1 MNEKLRRDS
10 LITIISLAVVVAL
23 FTFVVYLPG
32 LKSKQQLNKQIAS
45 IQEQIKIIPKKV
57 KQLEELHKQLDQRK
71 AFINRLQRHIPAD
84 KDTHQVLQ
92 RVAMLANTSSL
103 TVSSLNPGEPVAHE
117 TYVRQPFTLNVTGP
131 YTGLLRFLN
140 GLDTEKRLF
149 TVSNIMLSKQD
160 GGHAENVKG
169 MIELS
174 VYVLRDNQRDFSD
187 FKENRVSQ
195 TFPAT
200 DKR

>member
-23 FTFVVYLPG
+23 FTFVIYLPG
-32 LKSKQQLNKQIAS
+32 LKSKRQVNKQITA
-45 IQEQIKIIPKKV
+45 IQAQISKIPEKV
-57 KQLEELHKQLDQRK
+57 KQLEELHKQLEQRQ
-71 AFINRLQRHIPAD
+71 AFIKRLKRHIPAD
-84 KDTHQVLQ
+84 KDTHRVLQ
-92 RVAMLANTSSL
+92 RVAMLANTSAL

-117 TYVRQPFTLNVTGP
+117 TYLRQPFTLNVTGP
-131 YTGLLRFLN
+131 YTGLMQFLS
-140 GLDTEKRLF
+140 GLDNEHRLF

-160 GGHAENVKG
+160 GEHRGYIKG
-169 MIELS
+169 TIDLS
-174 VYVLRDNQRDFSD
+174 VYVLRDSQSDFSD

-195 TFPAT
+195 NFLSV

>member
-169 MIELS
+169 IIELS

-195 TFPAT
+195 AFPAT